1 MNNNTA
7 KTLGSTCFCNV
18 LYRDTVKLSNLMRT
32 ISKRTENEEKNS
44 PRPLL
49 FLFYSIYLFGLT
61 SPERLDCFRK
71 QYHFYALAW

>member
-44 PRPLL
+44 PKKFRIYKSFGR
-49 FLFYSIYLFGLT
+49 FLNFF
-61 SPERLDCFRK
+61 
-71 QYHFYALAW
+71 